1 MTKTYKNEKVLEFY
15 KELPF
20 NIYDNVDE
28 ATMNIKKNNPIKIY
42 PPLKKILSNENKL
55 NILDVGCG
63 AGWFANSI
71 SYFFNNVNVI
81 GLDFNPVALDF
92 ANLVKK
98 NLNLKT
104 KFVEK
109 DLFEINSENQFDLIS
124 SLGVLHHTNNCHEG
138 LKKILSQNPNFVLLG
153 LYHKYGRKPFLD
165 HFNNLK
171 NKSSKKDNED
181 FLYEEYKKLDK
192 RSSNEKH
199 LRSWFKDQ
207 VVHPHE
213 TQHSFEEIA
222 PIFINYNYKILST
235 SLNRFKDLKNYNEII
250 NSEKEWY
257 NYGMEQLKN
266 NLYFP
271 GFFIIFAQKI

>member
-92 ANLVKK
+92 ANLVKN